1 MRSWTIQELLNWIT
15 DYFTEKGLDA
25 PRLSAEMLLS
35 NVLGLTRIELYTQFD
50 TVVDQ
55 GELNRLH
62 ALTKRAGSNG
72 L

>member
-1 MRSWTIQELLNWIT
+1 MGSWTIQRLLNWIT

-50 TVVDQ
+50 KVVDKQ
-55 GELNRLH
+55 QLVIVYKSPR
-62 ALTKRAGSNG
+62 NG
-72 L
+72 